1 MSQPGRTAATL
12 SSYYQL
18 VRLRVLGP
26 VAVGPGGAESP
37 EAAAPVLGSR
47 SQRLVLAV
55 LAARVGETV
64 SADVLVDALW
74 GDSPPRTAAQ
84 TLRTYV
90 SRLRGVL
97 GEAVAIR
104 PGGYALALSP
114 VEVDAGRFEALV
126 GEAGAARPEVAV
138 ALLEEALALWRGT
151 AFGDLAD
158 VEPLRGVARRL
169 EELRLSAEED
179 HAGALLRDGQ
189 AARAAAAAEALV
201 SSHPLREGAWA
212 VLVESL
218 AAADRAP
225 EALRAY
231 QRAAA
236 ALADAGLVPSARL
249 RQAEMAALAG
259 PAPPVLAPRPF
270 PVPASSLVGRDADLE
285 TLERMLGTARLVTLC
300 GPGGVG
306 KTRLALAVAD
316 RIAGRH
322 RWGARL
328 LPLASVEDPAAV
340 PGAVVDALGLSVEG
354 GSPEAALAQ
363 VGALDLL
370 VVLDNCEHLIAE
382 AARLA
387 EAILTGGGRARVLAT
402 SRERLGIG
410 GEHVWTVAPLALAGE
425 DPAAR
430 RLFLERARAV
440 RPGLD
445 AGEAN
450 LAVVDRIVRRL
461 DGLPLAIEMAAAPAA
476 TLPLPEL
483 AERLDDLDRL
493 ASPRRG
499 GEARHRTL
507 AGVVEWSEA
516 LLDHDDRDLLA
527 ELSVFAGAVDEAD
540 VAAVTGRASPLDAL
554 CRLAD
559 RSLLVADTSG
569 ARARFGMLATIR
581 DHALRRLA
589 ASGRAEVLA
598 RRHAEHVVMAATAAD
613 RGLRTTA
620 EADAAARLDGLTDE
634 LRAAHRWARSA
645 DLPLAVGLSAALH
658 LFAQS
663 RLRDEPLAWAVAL
676 VDDLGGEP
684 GSSVVL
690 ASAAQRS
697 VIAGDLPR
705 ARALAERGA
714 SVAESAG
721 EALHA
726 LEVLADVH
734 VFAGRLDDSS
744 EVGRRMLAAADEGED
759 SHLVVAAIAN
769 IAAAAA
775 YAGRFEEAE
784 GALRRSWAAPLAP
797 SDEGWLAYVEGE
809 VVLDRDPGRAL
820 PLLDRAVALADSVGN
835 RYLGGVARVS
845 ACSLRARVGD
855 PGEAIGAFAAVIDH
869 WRREGAR
876 MHQLTTLRNL
886 VVLLARIGSVR
897 QATELLGAVG
907 NDTVAP
913 TFGEDAARL
922 AAVRRGAFEALGPDE
937 ARRCLDA
944 GAALTLDDA
953 ALSALAWLSGDA
965 AG

>member
-1 MSQPGRTAATL
+1 
-12 SSYYQL
+12 

-26 VAVGPGGAESP
+26 VAVGTGGGAESP
-37 EAAAPVLGSR
+37 ETAAPALGSR

-114 VEVDAGRFEALV
+114 VDLDAGRFEALV
-126 GEAGAARPEVAV
+126 DEAGAARPEVAV
-138 ALLEEALALWRGT
+138 ALLEEALGLWRGS

-158 VEPLRGVARRL
+158 VEPLRGAARRL
-169 EELRLSAEED
+169 EELRLSAEEG
-179 HAGALLRDGQ
+179 HAAALLRHGQ
-189 AARAAAAAEALV
+189 AARAAAAAEELV
-201 SSHPLREGAWA
+201 ASHPLREGAWA

-218 AAADRAP
+218 AAAERAP

-259 PAPPVLAPRPF
+259 TAPPVLAPRPF
-270 PVPASSLVGRDADLE
+270 PVPASSLLGRDADLE
-285 TLERMLGTARLVTLC
+285 ALERMLGTARMVTLC

-316 RIAGRH
+316 RIADRH

-354 GSPEAALAQ
+354 GSPEAALAR

-382 AARLA
+382 AAGLA

-425 DPAAR
+425 DPPAR
-430 RLFLERARAV
+430 RLFVERARAV

-450 LAVVDRIVRRL
+450 LAVADRIVRRL

-493 ASPRRG
+493 ASSRRG

-507 AGVVEWSEA
+507 AAVVEWSEA
-516 LLDHDDRDLLA
+516 LLDQEDRDLLA

-554 CRLAD
+554 CRLAE

-581 DHALRRLA
+581 AHALRRLA

-598 RRHAEHVVMAATAAD
+598 RRHAEHVVAAAADAD

-634 LRAAHRWARSA
+634 LRAVHRWARSA
-645 DLPLAVGLSAALH
+645 DLPLAVRLSAALH

-663 RLRDEPLAWAVAL
+663 RLRDEPLAWAVTL

-684 GSSVVL
+684 GSGVVL

-697 VIAGDLPR
+697 VNAGDLR
-705 ARALAERGA
+705 QAQALAERGA

-734 VFAGRLDDSS
+734 LYAGRLDHSA
-744 EVGRRMLAAADEGED
+744 EVARRMLPVAEEIAD
-759 SHLVVAAIAN
+759 SHLVVSAVAN
-769 IAAAAA
+769 IAISAA

-797 SDEGWLAYVEGE
+797 SDQGWLAYVEGE
-809 VVLDRDPGRAL
+809 IVLDRDPVRAL
-820 PLLDRAVALADSVGN
+820 ALLDRAVALADSVGN

-876 MHQLTTLRNL
+876 THQLTTLRNL
-886 VVLLARIGSVR
+886 VVLLARIGSAR
-897 QATELLGAVG
+897 QATELLGAVE

-913 TFGEDAARL
+913 TFGEEAARL
-922 AAVRRGAFEALGPDE
+922 AAARRWAVEALGHDE